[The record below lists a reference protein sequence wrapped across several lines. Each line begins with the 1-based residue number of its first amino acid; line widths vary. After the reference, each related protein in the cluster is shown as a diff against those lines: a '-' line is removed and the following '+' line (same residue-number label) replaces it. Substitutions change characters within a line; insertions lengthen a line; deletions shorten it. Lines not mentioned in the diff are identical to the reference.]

1 MKKIILSTLL
11 LCFISLA
18 FAGPK
23 YDATYKLISKSYTL
37 NADGSMD
44 YRYRKELQLHTKS
57 AFDKYGE
64 TLIWYNP
71 DFQTL
76 TINEAYTIR
85 KDGSKVTTPENAFNP
100 SLPASCTDCERFNV
114 IREMVVTHT
123 ALEYEATIVLDY
135 TIHSNNFFMKS
146 LYEKI
151 NLYEDAPIERY
162 EIEASAPNSLLITEH
177 LGDETKEYTSQQ
189 KIISS
194 WTNLKQKPAD
204 AYLSPS
210 QLPYLILQTQGNSSS
225 IFEQIT
231 QQNAFTITDA
241 APFKEVVNQLVDG
254 KTTTMQKVIALR
266 NYIANNIHSNQ
277 VPLSYLN
284 YVVASPATVW
294 GSNCGTE
301 LEKNRLLQV
310 LLNAINIPSDLGL
323 VLTATSPEPTSMLR
337 LTIEGIDYYLSAD
350 NKGHISLEV
359 DKPFGQ
365 FISLTNKN
373 QRTFEVSSFKNDV
386 QANIHIGLNNGKP
399 EAEVIMNRNSIESP
413 RNKYLIPQALKPCGT
428 TLQSIGNGYHQLIVS
443 DNKYGNPIQAAY
455 LNRNRTLPVFTSP
468 SNESYVTQITLPS
481 GARWIT
487 QASRIEHKYDKGS
500 VVIDIA
506 VDGQVLTLTRRLII
520 EESTITPKQYKAFRA
535 LIADWNV
542 APRLIFSTK

>member
-151 NLYEDAPIERY
+151 NLYEDAPIDRY
-162 EIEASAPNSLLITEH
+162 EIEASVPGDLIITENIN
-177 LGDETKEYTSQQ
+177 GESNERTSAQKYTSV
-189 KIISS
+189 
-194 WTNLKQKPAD
+194 WTNLTQRPSD
-204 AYLSPS
+204 AYLQPNV
-210 QLPYLILQTQGNSSS
+210 LPYIILRTPGTPNGV
-225 IFEQIT
+225 IEHIT
-231 QQNAFTITDA
+231 NQNAFTVSDA
-241 APFKEVVNQLVDG
+241 TPFQETISQLTEG

-277 VPLSYLN
+277 VSLSYLN

-413 RNKYLIPQALKPCGT
+413 RNKYLIPQALRPCGT

>member
-123 ALEYEATIVLDY
+123 ALEYDAIIVLDY
-135 TIHSNNFFMKS
+135 TIHSNNFFMKD
-146 LYEKI
+146 LYERI
-151 NLYEDAPIERY
+151 NLYEDAPIDRY
-162 EIEASAPNSLLITEH
+162 EIEASVPGDLIITENIN
-177 LGDETKEYTSQQ
+177 GESNERTSAQKYTSV
-189 KIISS
+189 
-194 WTNLKQKPAD
+194 WTNLTQRPSD
-204 AYLSPS
+204 AYLQPNA
-210 QLPYLILQTQGNSSS
+210 LPYIILRTPGTPNGV
-225 IFEQIT
+225 IEHIT
-231 QQNAFTITDA
+231 NQNAFTVSDA
-241 APFKEVVNQLVDG
+241 TPFQETISQLTEG

-266 NYIANNIHSNQ
+266 NYIADNIHTNQ
-277 VPLSYLN
+277 VPLQYLN

-294 GSNCGTE
+294 STNCGTA

-310 LLNAINIPSDLGL
+310 MLSALNIPSDLGL
-323 VLTATSPEPTSMLR
+323 AYTYTSTEPVSLLR
-337 LTIEGIDYYLSAD
+337 INADGTTCYLSAA
-350 NKGHISLEV
+350 NKGHISLDV
-359 DKPFGQ
+359 DKAQGR
-365 FISLTNKN
+365 FISLTNKRE
-373 QRTFEVSSFKNDV
+373 QTFESHPFVNDA
-386 QANIHIGLNNGKP
+386 QANIHISFIGGKP
-399 EAEVIMNRNSIESP
+399 EAEVIINKNNIQSP
-413 RNKYLIPQALKPCGT
+413 RNHYLIPQAIRPCSANI
-428 TLQSIGNGYHQLIVS
+428 QSLGNKYYQLTIS
-443 DNKYGNPIQAAY
+443 DNPYGNPIQVAY
-455 LNRNRTLPVFTSP
+455 LNQSRTLPVYSART
-468 SNESYVTQITLPS
+468 NESYVTQITLPAGS
-481 GARWIT
+481 RWLT
-487 QASRIEHKYDKGS
+487 QPSRIERKYDKGS
-500 VVIDIA
+500 VVIDVAI
-506 VDGQVLTLTRRLII
+506 DGQVLTLTRRLII
-520 EESTITPKQYKAFRA
+520 EEETISTKQYKKFRA
-535 LIADWNV
+535 MIAEWNV
-542 APRLIFSTK
+542 TPKFTFTSR

>member
-1 MKKIILSTLL
+1 M

-123 ALEYEATIVLDY
+123 ALEYDAIIVLDY
-135 TIHSNNFFMKS
+135 TINSNNFFMKD
-146 LYEKI
+146 LYERI
-151 NLYEDAPIERY
+151 NLYEDAPIDRY
-162 EIEASAPNSLLITEH
+162 EIEASVPGDLIITENIN
-177 LGDETKEYTSQQ
+177 GESNERTSAQKYTSV
-189 KIISS
+189 
-194 WTNLKQKPAD
+194 WTNLTQRPSD
-204 AYLSPS
+204 AYLQPNA
-210 QLPYLILQTQGNSSS
+210 LPYIILRTPGTPNGV
-225 IFEQIT
+225 IEHIT
-231 QQNAFTITDA
+231 NQNAFTVSDA
-241 APFKEVVNQLVDG
+241 TPFQETISQLTEG

-266 NYIANNIHSNQ
+266 NYIADNIHTNQ
-277 VPLSYLN
+277 VPLQYLN

-294 GSNCGTE
+294 STNCGTA

-310 LLNAINIPSDLGL
+310 MLSALNIPSDLGL

-386 QANIHIGLNNGKP
+386 QANIHIELNNGKP

-413 RNKYLIPQALKPCGT
+413 RNKYLIPQALRPCGT

-443 DNKYGNPIQAAY
+443 DNRYGNLIQAAY

-506 VDGQVLTLTRRLII
+506 VDGQVLTLIRRLII

>member
-1 MKKIILSTLL
+1 MKKIIISTLFVCL
-11 LCFISLA
+11 ISIA

-23 YDATYKLISKSYTL
+23 YDATYRLISKSYTL
-37 NADGSMD
+37 NNDGSID
-44 YRYRKELQLHTKS
+44 YRFRKELQLHTKS

-64 TLIWYNP
+64 TPIWYNP

-123 ALEYEATIVLDY
+123 ALEYDAIIVLDY
-135 TIHSNNFFMKS
+135 TIHSNNFFMKD
-146 LYEKI
+146 LYERI
-151 NLYEDAPIERY
+151 NLYEDAPIDRY
-162 EIEASAPNSLLITEH
+162 EIEASVPGDLIITENIN
-177 LGDETKEYTSQQ
+177 GESNERTSAQKYTSV
-189 KIISS
+189 
-194 WTNLKQKPAD
+194 WTNLTQRPSD
-204 AYLSPS
+204 AYLQPNA
-210 QLPYLILQTQGNSSS
+210 LPYIILRTPGTPNGV
-225 IFEQIT
+225 IEHIT
-231 QQNAFTITDA
+231 NQNAFTVSDA
-241 APFKEVVNQLVDG
+241 TPFQETISQLTEG

-266 NYIANNIHSNQ
+266 NYIADNIHTNQ
-277 VPLSYLN
+277 VPLQYLN

-294 GSNCGTE
+294 STNCGTA

-310 LLNAINIPSDLGL
+310 MLSALNIPSDLGL

-413 RNKYLIPQALKPCGT
+413 RNKYLIPQALRPCGT

>member
-1 MKKIILSTLL
+1 M

-76 TINEAYTIR
+76 TINEAYSIR

-135 TIHSNNFFMKS
+135 TIHSNNFFMKD
-146 LYEKI
+146 LYERI
-151 NLYEDAPIERY
+151 NLYEDAPIDRY
-162 EIEASAPNSLLITEH
+162 EIEASVPGDLIITENIN
-177 LGDETKEYTSQQ
+177 GESNERTSAQKYTSV
-189 KIISS
+189 
-194 WTNLKQKPAD
+194 WTNLTQRPSD
-204 AYLSPS
+204 AYLQPNA
-210 QLPYLILQTQGNSSS
+210 LPYIILRTPGTPNGV
-225 IFEQIT
+225 IEHIT
-231 QQNAFTITDA
+231 NQNAFTVSDA
-241 APFKEVVNQLVDG
+241 TPFQETISQLTEG

-266 NYIANNIHSNQ
+266 NYIADNIHTNQ
-277 VPLSYLN
+277 VPLQYLN

-294 GSNCGTE
+294 STNCGTA

-310 LLNAINIPSDLGL
+310 MLSALNIPSDLGL
-323 VLTATSPEPTSMLR
+323 AYTYTSTEPVSLLR
-337 LTIEGIDYYLSAD
+337 INADGTTCYLSAA
-350 NKGHISLEV
+350 NKGHISLDV

-443 DNKYGNPIQAAY
+443 DNRYGNPIQAAY

-487 QASRIEHKYDKGS
+487 QASRIERQYDKGS
-500 VVIDIA
+500 VVIDVAI
-506 VDGQVLTLTRRLII
+506 DGQVLTLTRRLII
-520 EESTITPKQYKAFRA
+520 EEETISTKQYKKFRA
-535 LIADWNV
+535 MIAEWNV
-542 APRLIFSTK
+542 TPKFTFTSR

>member
-123 ALEYEATIVLDY
+123 ALEYDAIIVLDY
-135 TIHSNNFFMKS
+135 TIHSNNFFMKD
-146 LYEKI
+146 LYERI
-151 NLYEDAPIERY
+151 NLYEDAPIDRY
-162 EIEASAPNSLLITEH
+162 EIEASVPGDLIITENIN
-177 LGDETKEYTSQQ
+177 GESNERTSAQKYTSV
-189 KIISS
+189 
-194 WTNLKQKPAD
+194 WTNLTQRPSD
-204 AYLSPS
+204 AYLQPNA
-210 QLPYLILQTQGNSSS
+210 LPYIILRTPGTPNGV
-225 IFEQIT
+225 IEHIT
-231 QQNAFTITDA
+231 NQNAFTVSDA
-241 APFKEVVNQLVDG
+241 TPFQETISQLTEG

-413 RNKYLIPQALKPCGT
+413 RNKYLIPQTLRPCGT

-443 DNKYGNPIQAAY
+443 DNRYGNPIQAAY

>member
-85 KDGSKVTTPENAFNP
+85 KDGSKVQTPENAFNP

-123 ALEYEATIVLDY
+123 ALEYDAIIVLDY
-135 TIHSNNFFMKS
+135 TIHSNNFFMKD
-146 LYEKI
+146 LYERI
-151 NLYEDAPIERY
+151 NLYEDAPIDRY
-162 EIEASAPNSLLITEH
+162 EIEASVPGDLIITENIN
-177 LGDETKEYTSQQ
+177 GESNERTSAQKYTSV
-189 KIISS
+189 
-194 WTNLKQKPAD
+194 WTNLTQRPSD
-204 AYLSPS
+204 AYLQPNA
-210 QLPYLILQTQGNSSS
+210 LPYIILRTPGTPNGV
-225 IFEQIT
+225 IEHIT
-231 QQNAFTITDA
+231 NQNAFTVSDA
-241 APFKEVVNQLVDG
+241 TPFQETISQLTEG

-266 NYIANNIHSNQ
+266 NYIADNIHTNQ
-277 VPLSYLN
+277 VPLQYLN

-294 GSNCGTE
+294 STNCGTA

-310 LLNAINIPSDLGL
+310 MLSALNIPSDLGL

-386 QANIHIGLNNGKP
+386 QANIHIELNNGKP

-413 RNKYLIPQALKPCGT
+413 RNKYLIPQALRPCGT

-520 EESTITPKQYKAFRA
+520 EESTITPKQYKKFRA
-535 LIADWNV
+535 MIAEWNV
-542 APRLIFSTK
+542 TPKFTFTSR